1 MKDGKVDENMVV
13 EKMLRKYKGT
23 RKKLNDWSGKNEND

>member
-1 MKDGKVDENMVV
+1 MDENMVV
-13 EKMLRKYKGT
+13 EKILRKYEGK